1 LWHQNLNKLNSGT
14 IREILNSKGGSK
26 MKAGKITLAV
36 LTVVSLV
43 MSGTPPAVF
52 AGDTIKIGEI
62 QTYSKL
68 TNFTFPYRNGWQ
80 LALEEINNS
89 GGVMG
94 KKLEVIFRDDAGKPG
109 TAVTVAEEL
118 IRKDKVALLMG
129 TFFSH
134 VGLAVTDFAKRN
146 KVLFIAAEPLSDAV
160 VWAKGNRYTFRLRP
174 STYMQAA
181 MLAEEAARKPAKR
194 WATIAPNYAYG
205 KDAVKS
211 FKKILKAKRPDVEF
225 VAEQWPA
232 LFKINAGA
240 EIQALADAKPQ
251 AIYNVTFG
259 GDLAKFVREGKLRGL
274 FKNVFVVSLLTGEPE
289 YIDPLKDEAP
299 EGWLVTGY
307 PWYDIKT
314 EAHKRFLDAYQKKYN
329 NYPRTGSVVGYN
341 VLMSV
346 ANMLKK
352 AGSIDTEKMVTAM
365 EGLTFDSIIGPIT
378 FRKIDHQSTMGAY
391 VGYTALKE
399 GKGIMVNWKYAD
411 GKNYLPSDA
420 EVRKMRPQ

>member
-1 LWHQNLNKLNSGT
+1 MK
-14 IREILNSKGGSK
+14 IIKIMFILLTA
-26 MKAGKITLAV
+26 MLLLTLGV
-36 LTVVSLV
+36 T
-43 MSGTPPAVF
+43 PAVF
-52 AGDTIKIGEI
+52 AADTIKVGEV

-68 TNFTFPYRNGWQ
+68 ASFTHPYRNGWQ
-80 LALEEINNS
+80 LALEEINNA

-94 KKLEVIFRDDAGKPG
+94 KKIEVISRDDQGKPG
-109 TAVTVAEEL
+109 EAVKVAEEL
-118 IRKDKVALLMG
+118 VGKDKVDLLMG

-146 KVLFIAAEPLSDAV
+146 KVLFVAAEPLSDAV

-181 MLAEEAARKPAKR
+181 MLAVDAAKNPAKR

-205 KDAVKS
+205 KDAVAS
-211 FKKILKAKRPDVEF
+211 FKKVLKAKRPDVEF

-240 EIQALADAKPQ
+240 EIQALADAKPE
-251 AIYNVTFG
+251 AVYNVTFG
-259 GDLAKFVREGKLRGL
+259 SDLAKFVREGKLRGF
-274 FKNVFVVSLLTGEPE
+274 FKDVFMVSLLSGEPE
-289 YIDPLKDEAP
+289 YLDPLKDEAP

-314 EAHKRFLDAYQKKYN
+314 PAHTKFVDAYQKKFN
-329 NYPRTGSVVGYN
+329 DYPRTGSVVGYN
-341 VLMSV
+341 TMYSV
-346 ANMLKK
+346 YHVLKK
-352 AGSIDTEKMVTAM
+352 AGTTDTEKMVDAM
-365 EGLTFDSIIGPIT
+365 EGLTFDSIVGPVT

-391 VGYTALKE
+391 VGYTALKD

-411 GKNYLPSDA
+411 GANYLPSDA
-420 EVRKMRPQ
+420 EVMKMRPQ

>member
-1 LWHQNLNKLNSGT
+1 MKTTKLV
-14 IREILNSKGGSK
+14 
-26 MKAGKITLAV
+26 LAALMIASMLMLGMASSV
-36 LTVVSLV
+36 
-43 MSGTPPAVF
+43 PA
-52 AGDTIKIGEI
+52 ADTIKVGEI

-89 GGVMG
+89 GGVLG
-94 KKLEVIFRDDAGKPG
+94 KQIEVISRDDAGKPG

-146 KVLFIAAEPLSDAV
+146 KVLFVAAEPLSDAV

-181 MLAEEAARKPAKR
+181 MLAEEAAKNPAKR

-205 KDAVKS
+205 KDAVAS
-211 FKKILKAKRPDVEF
+211 FKKVLKAKRPDVEF

-259 GDLAKFVREGKLRGL
+259 GDLAKFVREGKLRG
-274 FKNVFVVSLLTGEPE
+274 FFNDVYVVSLLSGEPE
-289 YIDPLKDEAP
+289 YLDPLKDEAP

-307 PWYDIKT
+307 PWYDIQDPMHQKFV
-314 EAHKRFLDAYQKKYN
+314 AAYQKKFN
-329 NYPRTGSVVGYN
+329 DYPRTGSVVGYN
-341 VLMSV
+341 TMMTVYH
-346 ANMLKK
+346 ALKK
-352 AGSIDTEKMVTAM
+352 AGTTDTEKLVDAM
-365 EGLTFDSIIGPIT
+365 EGLTFNSIVGPISY
-378 FRKIDHQSTMGAY
+378 RKIDHQSTMGAY
-391 VGYTALKE
+391 VGLTALKD
-399 GKGIMVNWKYAD
+399 GKGVMVDWQYAD
-411 GKNYLPSDA
+411 GKDYLPSNA
-420 EVRKMRPQ
+420 EVIKLRPQE

>member
-1 LWHQNLNKLNSGT
+1 MKTIKLF
-14 IREILNSKGGSK
+14 IAPIVIIA
-26 MKAGKITLAV
+26 MV
-36 LTVVSLV
+36 LVFNAS
-43 MSGTPPAVF
+43 PVF
-52 AGDTIKIGEI
+52 AADTIKIGDI

-80 LALEEINNS
+80 LALEEVNNAGGIN
-89 GGVMG
+89 GR
-94 KKLEVIFRDDAGKPG
+94 KLEIISRDDAGKPG

-118 IRKDKVALLMG
+118 VRKNKVVLLMG

-146 KVLFIAAEPLSDAV
+146 KVLFVAAEPLSDAL

-181 MLAEEAARKPAKR
+181 MLAEQAAKHPAKR

-211 FKKILKAKRPDVEF
+211 FKKLLKARRPDVEF

-232 LFKINAGA
+232 LFKINAGS
-240 EIQALADAKPQ
+240 EIQALKNAGPE

-259 GDLAKFVREGKLRGL
+259 GDLAKFVREGSLRGF
-274 FKNVFVVSLLTGEPE
+274 FKDIYVVSLLTGEPE
-289 YIDPLKDEAP
+289 YLDPLKNEAP

-314 EAHKRFLDAYQKKYN
+314 EAHTKFLEAYQKKFN
-329 NYPRTGSVVGYN
+329 DYPRTGSVVGYN
-341 VLMSV
+341 TMMAV
-346 ANMLKK
+346 AHLLKK
-352 AGSIDTEKMVTAM
+352 AGSTDTEKMVDAM
-365 EGLTFDSIIGPIT
+365 EGLSFDSPIGPVS

-399 GKGIMVNWKYAD
+399 GKGVMVKWNYLD
-411 GKNYLPSDA
+411 GKDYLPDDA
-420 EVRKMRPQ
+420 EVRKLRP